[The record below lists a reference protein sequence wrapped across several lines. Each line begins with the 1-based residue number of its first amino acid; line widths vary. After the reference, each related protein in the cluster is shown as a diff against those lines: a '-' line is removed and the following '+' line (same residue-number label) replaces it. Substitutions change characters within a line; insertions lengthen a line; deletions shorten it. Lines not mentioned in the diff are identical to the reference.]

1 MATCVSCNSKI
12 GMFQKEC
19 DSCKSSRLKE
29 QQNEAQAAAQA
40 REAER
45 QKLIKDEFT
54 RIQVDVKRG
63 LPCFLHS
70 SQYVSIDSEIAGGDF
85 GHVVFDDS
93 SVRLAGLSGWK
104 VVGVMPKTFGSVLTN
119 TSGMNS
125 VWAGGVGGSVIG
137 AYVLLELEVTPTNLD
152 LLTEDILEYL
162 EETV

>member
-19 DSCKSSRLKE
+19 DPCKSNRINE

-45 QKLIKDEFT
+45 QKLIHDEFT

-93 SVRLAGLSGWK
+93 SVSLCSRLYLRK
-104 VVGVMPKTFGSVLTN
+104 CVKPPKTLARFKKQ
-119 TSGMNS
+119 SGGRQIS
-125 VWAGGVGGSVIG
+125 TTA
-137 AYVLLELEVTPTNLD
+137 LL
-152 LLTEDILEYL
+152 
-162 EETV
+162 